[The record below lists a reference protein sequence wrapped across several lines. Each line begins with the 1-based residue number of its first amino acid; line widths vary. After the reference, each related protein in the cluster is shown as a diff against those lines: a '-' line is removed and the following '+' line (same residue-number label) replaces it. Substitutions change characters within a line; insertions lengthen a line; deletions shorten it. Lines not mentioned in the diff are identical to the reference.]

1 MADVTDA
8 EIDAALERGR
18 GLGTAEPRA
27 CHVRYDRK
35 LDRVVLELTN
45 GCTFAFPPRSI
56 QGLESASGDD
66 IARVE
71 ILGAG
76 DGLHWDLG
84 DTDISIAGLLAG
96 RFGTRA
102 FMARRAAQLNTTT
115 AAGEEGRTRKRG

>member
-27 CHVRYDRK
+27 RHVRYDRK
-35 LDRVVLELTN
+35 RDRVVLELTN

-84 DTDISIAGLLAG
+84 DTDISPACWPAGSG
-96 RFGTRA
+96 REPSWLVGP
-102 FMARRAAQLNTTT
+102 LS
-115 AAGEEGRTRKRG
+115 